1 MRLPK
6 TWFVPHNPD
15 VLGLLRDQADTVGD
29 LLTAL
34 AGWARGLPTGGEL
47 HTPLLVQSAERRQV
61 LVAARSAVGTPIQ
74 AEDVFELAE
83 RLGEIADAAYLLV
96 RESDLSRTPPDDHLM
111 AIVLTVVTA
120 FDMLH
125 KALDALPHTDA
136 AAEADAALSAL
147 DAAEHAFRRAIAGL
161 ETEPDPRR
169 ELRLRELYRRAEHL
183 ALAVQRLGRR
193 TCYAAGKFP

>member
-193 TCYAAGKFP
+193 TWYAAGKFS

>member
-1 MRLPK
+1 MKLPK
-6 TWFVPHNPD
+6 SWFLPHNPD
-15 VLGLLRDQADTVGD
+15 VLGLLRDQADTVAD

-61 LVAARSAVGTPIQ
+61 LVAVREAFSTPIE

-83 RLGEIADAAYLLV
+83 RLGEIADAAYMLV
-96 RESDLSRTPPDDHLM
+96 RESDLSRTPPDDHLTVM
-111 AIVLTVVTA
+111 VLTVVSA

-125 KALDALPHTDA
+125 SALDALPKTGA
-136 AAEADAALSAL
+136 AAEADAALSSL
-147 DAAEHAFRRAIAGL
+147 EAAEHAYRRAIAGL

-169 ELRLRELYRRAEHL
+169 EMRLRELYRRAEHL

-193 TCYAAGKFP
+193 TWYAVCKIS

>member
-6 TWFVPHNPD
+6 TWFPARNPD

-61 LVAARSAVGTPIQ
+61 LVAVREAFSTAIG

-83 RLGEIADAAYLLV
+83 RLGEIADAAYMLV
-96 RESDLSRTPPDDHLM
+96 RESDLSRTPPDDHLTAM
-111 AIVLTVVTA
+111 VLTVVTA

-125 KALDALPHTDA
+125 NALDALPHNEA
-136 AAEADAALSAL
+136 AAEADVALSSL
-147 DAAEHAFRRAIAGL
+147 ETAEHAYRRAIASL

-169 ELRLRELYRRAEHL
+169 EMRLRELYRRAEHL
-183 ALAVQRLGRR
+183 ALTVQRPGRR
-193 TCYAAGKFP
+193 TWYSVGKIS